1 MMDKYYGIQTITM
14 LKVFL
19 YLVFDWSD
27 CILSSP
33 VDIVGICADVDGWFW
48 LRWREDVLGEVC
60 FVEICAVELKP
71 FSLTL

>member
-1 MMDKYYGIQTITM
+1 M
-14 LKVFL
+14 F

-33 VDIVGICADVDGWFW
+33 VDIVGICAGVEGWFW
-48 LRWREDVLGEVC
+48 LGWREDALTGFAEVC

-71 FSLTL
+71 FSFTL